1 MSMILTAFS
10 IAMLPITGLQ
20 YRQRGWIPGQV
31 VAPRKPLLDGKFM
44 ELNSGLSIAMFGCQR
59 ISDTNGVM
67 TNDQNMRAN

>member
-1 MSMILTAFS
+1 
-10 IAMLPITGLQ
+10 MLPITGLQ

-44 ELNSGLSIAMFGCQR
+44 ELNSGLSIAMFVHLNSGL
-59 ISDTNGVM
+59 SDTNGVM